1 LPTFLESINFPATRV
16 SEESA
21 REKAGGG
28 RPEFWEM
35 VFWWTRKPLIGARC
49 IIASALLDE
58 KASPDDLYKIARLYP
73 YSEKVPH
80 RENPRVPQ
88 SLREKFKNVRLLDPF
103 AGFGS
108 IPLEAIRLGI
118 GEVVAVEFLPTAYV
132 FLKAVLEIPK
142 WAVEKGLSEKLI
154 KDVER
159 WGEWVT
165 ERLREDPDVKEL
177 YDEDVAVYIGTW
189 EVKCPLCN
197 KYTPLIGNYWLARV
211 KGPKGYKGLAW
222 MEPIIVGDRVEI
234 KVVDLNKELNSRE
247 ISAKVSE
254 NVVETH
260 KASYKVPEANI
271 DARSE
276 LARCLHCN
284 RVMPGKGDQWH
295 VKRALREWN
304 ERLEKYLRG
313 DVLLDELRASPAR
326 PRLLVKVKIVGDQL
340 AFEPAVRED
349 EEKLWKALEKLR
361 QMWGDPDIP
370 IEPLPPYGSRGMGG
384 DLKTI
389 IWGLD
394 RWYKHFNPR
403 QLLSLVK
410 LVKLIRETGKR
421 VEQEKVKEG
430 LSEEEAF
437 KYAEAITTYLAM
449 ILCKHADWNSMV
461 SGWQLSYLIAAHTL
475 AMRGIAMIWNWG
487 EYNPLS
493 DYRGTWKAM
502 SENIIESLSYL
513 VNAVSGG
520 FSNVKVL
527 LDDATSLS
535 RPKEGD
541 EKFDLVITDPPY
553 RDDVPYTELSDF
565 YYVWLKRALSDA
577 EEGML
582 KPKFYPEAFF
592 EKMDERGTS
601 FVEVRTQW
609 EKFAPL
615 EISLNLGRAEF
626 FKKVIGVEA
635 GSEKDFIEK
644 LGKAFKRMAELL
656 KDDGL
661 LITYYA
667 HTDPSAW
674 TALVEAGWRRAGLR
688 VSAAYAIATESE
700 QRVTAR
706 GKVALDAS
714 VVVVWRKGAGDV
726 GLLHEVRRKALEE
739 AVRKVEESIK
749 AVESI
754 RARGSALDINLFLR
768 SLSAVLSV
776 YTSYS
781 KLVPEISSEELVTRE
796 VFPLA
801 LRGLVEGAHK
811 YAKLEKPLDNYASAY
826 LALKLVTRTVKE
838 ADEGARAKKRDK
850 EVEEFRRG
858 RVDRTFASLLG
869 VFGGIGVEALI
880 ASKILA
886 REKEELELL
895 EPEPK
900 ALTPSEVVKALEVL
914 LREKGVDPSKPELF
928 RTSVDALHYLELKAL
943 QLTSDQF
950 KKFFQE
956 LEARSPKVSEAV
968 NLARALYSVLPKSD
982 PEHYCCE
989 RVLSHLGLLHVGGFA

>member
-1 LPTFLESINFPATRV
+1 LPTFLESINFPATRI

-222 MEPIIVGDRVEI
+222 MEPTIVGDRVEI

-254 NVVETH
+254 NVVEAH

-313 DVLLDELRASPAR
+313 DASLDELKASLAR
-326 PRLLVKVKIVGDQL
+326 PRLLVKAKIIGDQL
-340 AFEPAVRED
+340 VFEPAVRED

-370 IEPLPPYGSRGMGG
+370 TEPL
-384 DLKTI
+384 
-389 IWGLD
+389 
-394 RWYKHFNPR
+394 
-403 QLLSLVK
+403 
-410 LVKLIRETGKR
+410 
-421 VEQEKVKEG
+421 
-430 LSEEEAF
+430 
-437 KYAEAITTYLAM
+437 
-449 ILCKHADWNSMV
+449 
-461 SGWQLSYLIAAHTL
+461 
-475 AMRGIAMIWNWG
+475 
-487 EYNPLS
+487 
-493 DYRGTWKAM
+493 
-502 SENIIESLSYL
+502 
-513 VNAVSGG
+513 
-520 FSNVKVL
+520 
-527 LDDATSLS
+527 
-535 RPKEGD
+535 
-541 EKFDLVITDPPY
+541 
-553 RDDVPYTELSDF
+553 
-565 YYVWLKRALSDA
+565 
-577 EEGML
+577 
-582 KPKFYPEAFF
+582 
-592 EKMDERGTS
+592 
-601 FVEVRTQW
+601 
-609 EKFAPL
+609 
-615 EISLNLGRAEF
+615 
-626 FKKVIGVEA
+626 
-635 GSEKDFIEK
+635 
-644 LGKAFKRMAELL
+644 
-656 KDDGL
+656 
-661 LITYYA
+661 
-667 HTDPSAW
+667 
-674 TALVEAGWRRAGLR
+674 
-688 VSAAYAIATESE
+688 
-700 QRVTAR
+700 AR
-706 GKVALDAS
+706 
-714 VVVVWRKGAGDV
+714 
-726 GLLHEVRRKALEE
+726 
-739 AVRKVEESIK
+739 I
-749 AVESI
+749 
-754 RARGSALDINLFLR
+754 
-768 SLSAVLSV
+768 
-776 YTSYS
+776 
-781 KLVPEISSEELVTRE
+781 
-796 VFPLA
+796 
-801 LRGLVEGAHK
+801 
-811 YAKLEKPLDNYASAY
+811 
-826 LALKLVTRTVKE
+826 
-838 ADEGARAKKRDK
+838 
-850 EVEEFRRG
+850 
-858 RVDRTFASLLG
+858 
-869 VFGGIGVEALI
+869 
-880 ASKILA
+880 
-886 REKEELELL
+886 
-895 EPEPK
+895 
-900 ALTPSEVVKALEVL
+900 
-914 LREKGVDPSKPELF
+914 
-928 RTSVDALHYLELKAL
+928 
-943 QLTSDQF
+943 
-950 KKFFQE
+950 
-956 LEARSPKVSEAV
+956 
-968 NLARALYSVLPKSD
+968 
-982 PEHYCCE
+982 
-989 RVLSHLGLLHVGGFA
+989 

>member
-1 LPTFLESINFPATRV
+1 LESINFPATRI
-16 SEESA
+16 SKESA
-21 REKAGGG
+21 REKTGGG

-58 KASPDDLYKIARLYP
+58 KANPDELYKIARLY
-73 YSEKVPH
+73 SKKVPH
-80 RENPRVPQ
+80 RENPQVPQ
-88 SLREKFKNVRLLDPF
+88 SLREKFKEVKLLDPF

-142 WAVEKGLSEKLI
+142 WAVGKGLSEKLI
-154 KDVER
+154 KDVKGL
-159 WGEWVT
+159 GEWIT
-165 ERLREDPDVKEL
+165 EKLRKDPDVKEL

-189 EVKCPLCN
+189 EVKCPFCN

-211 KGPKGYKGLAW
+211 KGSKGYKGLAW
-222 MEPIIVGDRVEI
+222 MEPTIIGDRVEI

-247 ISAKVSE
+247 VLANVSE
-254 NVVETH
+254 NVVEYY
-260 KASYKVPEANI
+260 KASYKVPEANVE
-271 DARSE
+271 ASSE

-284 RVMPGKGDQWH
+284 RVMPGKRDQWH
-295 VKRALREWN
+295 VKKALREWN
-304 ERLEKYLRG
+304 GRLERYLRG
-313 DVLLDELRASPAR
+313 DVPLDELRASLAR
-326 PRLLVKVKIVGDQL
+326 PRLLVKMKIVEDQL
-340 AFEPAVRED
+340 VFEPAGKE
-349 EEKLWKALEKLR
+349 ETEKLWKAAEKLR

-370 IEPLPPYGSRGMGG
+370 TELVPTYENRRITPILGA
-384 DLKTI
+384 DK
-389 IWGLD
+389 
-394 RWYKHFNPR
+394 WYQFFNPR
-403 QLLSLVK
+403 QLLTLVK
-410 LVKLIRETGKR
+410 LVKLIREAGKR
-421 VEQEKVKEG
+421 VEQEKIREG
-430 LSEEEAF
+430 LSKEEAF
-437 KYAEAITTYLAM
+437 KYSEAVTTYLA
-449 ILCKHADWNSMV
+449 IALCRHGDFNSV
-461 SGWQLSYLIAAHTL
+461 ASHWTITWLISNEAL
-475 AMRGIAMIWNWG
+475 AMRGIAMVWNYG
-487 EYNPLS
+487 EYTPFTLDMTGS
-493 DYRGTWKAM
+493 WTR
-502 SENIIESLSYL
+502 NIETIVESLSYL
-513 VNAVSGG
+513 ISATS
-520 FSNVKVL
+520 SSPSRTRIL
-527 LDDATSLS
+527 LTDATSLS
-535 RPKEGD
+535 ELKD
-541 EKFDLVITDPPY
+541 EWFDVIVTDPPY

-565 YYVWLKRALSDA
+565 YYVWLKRALSDT

-582 KPKFYPEAFF
+582 KPRFYPEAFF
-592 EKMDERGTS
+592 EKMDEKGTS

-609 EKFAPL
+609 EKLAPL
-615 EISLNLGRAEF
+615 EISVNPGRAEF
-626 FKKVIGVEA
+626 FKRVAGVEA
-635 GSEKDFIEK
+635 GSREDFVEK
-644 LGKAFKRMAELL
+644 LGRAFKRMAELL

-674 TALVEAGWRRAGLR
+674 TALVEAGWKKAGLK

-714 VVVVWRKGAGDV
+714 VVVVWRKGTGDV
-726 GLLHEVRRKALEE
+726 GLLHEVRRRALEE
-739 AVRKVEESIK
+739 AVKRVEESIK
-749 AVESI
+749 A
-754 RARGSALDINLFLR
+754 RGSSLDINLFLR

-838 ADEGARAKKRDK
+838 ADERARTRKREK
-850 EVEEFRRG
+850 GVEEFRRG

-869 VFGGIGVEALI
+869 VFGGIGVETLI

-900 ALTPSEVVKALEVL
+900 ALTPSEVMKVLEVL
-914 LREKGVDPSKPELF
+914 LREKGLDPSKPESF
-928 RTSVDALHYLELKAL
+928 KTSVDTLHYLELKAL

-956 LEARSPKVSEAV
+956 LKARSLKASEAV

-982 PEHYCCE
+982 PEYYCCE
-989 RVLSHLGLLHVGGFA
+989 RVLSHLGLLHVGGFV